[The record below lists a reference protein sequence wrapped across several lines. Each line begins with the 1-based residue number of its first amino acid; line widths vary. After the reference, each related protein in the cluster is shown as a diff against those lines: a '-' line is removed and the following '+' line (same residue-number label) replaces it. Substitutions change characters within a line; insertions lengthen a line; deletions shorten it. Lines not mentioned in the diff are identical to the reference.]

1 MSNRRQ
7 RRLDHLKTQK
17 GKIDKGYPKKEEARQ
32 GHSVTKFIE
41 GKGLYEFTY
50 YNNQWYSKKLDTA
63 NQADST
69 FSSEVRTNNL
79 VVEPGGSVNMKG
91 AQSIKGIK
99 AEDIQN
105 TPLAGTVTP
114 GYIGQIGALKFS
126 LPATEPGQIGFNNES
141 QEFELKRSEDD
152 KLVYDGTN
160 LKSVRNVND
169 GNPTFQLGASDTECF
184 KIETTYTSGGKSL
197 SNVVINTLTAGT
209 DADLGKITFKI
220 DEARHTILEDS
231 GLRLY
236 GKTFTINDSADT
248 GDIFKIETTTH
259 GATTMSTVDDDA
271 AAAHLTLDID
281 GQIKLKAL
289 DGAADSIQFNLA
301 SNTFASFQAEDGSYS
316 QLRLYENGGE
326 SSDDYLQIKCE
337 EHGATTIVTHD
348 NAAAAANLSFDI
360 DGDILLDS
368 RGHTTID
375 SHQTIVL
382 DSRDTAGGG
391 KGTIFKHNGTETG
404 FINQATLNL
413 KEAASSP
420 GIEQEYGQLWVKNDT
435 PTNLYFRDDVGNNVQ
450 LTNNGATVDNRWRY
464 HQNARFYTRFDNW
477 YYPSTVYGMNSVNWS
492 STSSSSTKRTTWL
505 DSYNPCLVITDDI
518 TLTEYYFYGNFTS
531 SQTYELCMLKG
542 TGVTYGSAGNY
553 SLSAIGSTQSV
564 SATGNI
570 LYKIGETGL
579 SVSLSAGDI
588 IIPALRRT
596 TTDTS
601 TYYYFEFSMNLKGVY
616 V

>member
-50 YNNQWYSKKLDTA
+50 YNNQWYSKKLDTV

-184 KIETTYTSGGKSL
+184 KIETTYSSGGKSL
-197 SNVVINTLTAGT
+197 SNVEIKTLTDGT
-209 DADLGKITFKI
+209 GADLGKITIKI

-236 GKTFTINDSADT
+236 GKTFSINDSADT

-259 GATTMSTVDDDA
+259 GATTISTVDDDA
-271 AAAHLTLDID
+271 TAAHLTLD
-281 GQIKLKAL
+281 A
-289 DGAADSIQFNLA
+289 DGAIFLDSATGRHNFYYNGDTDDYMRIAVGANGATSFITYDSDGAEGHLSLAPDGKIKFAASDGVADSIQCNVGG
-301 SNTFASFQAEDGSYS
+301 NTFAAFQVEDGSYS

-326 SSDDYLQIKCE
+326 SSNDYLQIKCE
-337 EHGATTIVTHD
+337 EHGATTISTLD
-348 NAAAAANLSFDI
+348 AAAAAAHLILEADGDLLIKAGSGGSFIKETASATTDRAGYGQVWIKSDTPNELCFTDDAGTDITGIGKYHYQVKNVSYYAGATANYLPMNGYIIERTSTASNNEHIAFIAPYDGTLEKFMFRSEAGQDGAMSLRVFESSDGTEVPGSSIFRKDLSVDI
-360 DGDILLDS
+360 DDD
-368 RGHTTID
+368 TTLEYD
-375 SHQTIVL
+375 MT
-382 DSRDTAGGG
+382 
-391 KGTIFKHNGTETG
+391 
-404 FINQATLNL
+404 
-413 KEAASSP
+413 SP
-420 GIEQEYGQLWVKNDT
+420 GIGSFPAALTKGRIYAIYLSTPSISYDT
-435 PTNLYFRDDVGNNVQ
+435 N
-450 LTNNGATVDNRWRY
+450 ATVVFKW
-464 HQNARFYTRFDNW
+464 
-477 YYPSTVYGMNSVNWS
+477 
-492 STSSSSTKRTTWL
+492 
-505 DSYNPCLVITDDI
+505 DI
-518 TLTEYYFYGNFTS
+518 TS
-531 SQTYELCMLKG
+531 
-542 TGVTYGSAGNY
+542 
-553 SLSAIGSTQSV
+553 
-564 SATGNI
+564 
-570 LYKIGETGL
+570 
-579 SVSLSAGDI
+579 
-588 IIPALRRT
+588 
-596 TTDTS
+596 
-601 TYYYFEFSMNLKGVY
+601 
-616 V
+616 

>member
-50 YNNQWYSKKLDTA
+50 YNNQWYSKKLDTV

-114 GYIGQIGALKFS
+114 NYIGQIGALKFS

-197 SNVVINTLTAGT
+197 SNVVINTLTDGT

-220 DEARHTILEDS
+220 DEVRHTILEDS

-236 GKTFTINDSADT
+236 GKTFSINDSADI

-271 AAAHLTLDID
+271 EAAHL
-281 GQIKLKAL
+281 AL
-289 DGAADSIQFNLA
+289 DADGDVILDSATAGISTGGIKVKSSGTEIARMNHHHSKTYFHI
-301 SNTFASFQAEDGSYS
+301 
-316 QLRLYENGGE
+316 YENGGA
-326 SSDDYLQIKCE
+326 STDDYLLFTV
-337 EHGATTIVTHD
+337 GASGASTIATID
-348 NAAAAANLSFDI
+348 ASGSSANLTLDADGVVGI
-360 DGDILLDS
+360 DSASGQIGFAFNGTTVGAWLGSSLFFAEASGAGGDI
-368 RGHTTID
+368 
-375 SHQTIVL
+375 
-382 DSRDTAGGG
+382 
-391 KGTIFKHNGTETG
+391 
-404 FINQATLNL
+404 AT
-413 KEAASSP
+413 
-420 GIEQEYGQLWVKNDT
+420 YGQIWVKNDT
-435 PTNLYFRDDVGNNVQ
+435 PNNLYFTDDTGQDVQ
-450 LTNNGATVDNRWRY
+450 ITNNGSLAVSGGTSRFHFVTGGYVLNRTSTTTYYFQFRPLGESWSNTESSPTSINVYDAPAALWVAPAAGKITNLTVQGYVNDTG
-464 HQNARFYTRFDNW
+464 AADPFKFYIFK
-477 YYPSTVYGMNSVNWS
+477 GS
-492 STSSSSTKRTTWL
+492 STHNATSTSLTSFLTT
-505 DSYNPCLVITDDI
+505 SQITASAALRNIRHSED
-518 TLTEYYFYGNFTS
+518 FTS
-531 SQTYELCMLKG
+531 SNTF
-542 TGVTYGSAGNY
+542 
-553 SLSAIGSTQSV
+553 
-564 SATGNI
+564 
-570 LYKIGETGL
+570 
-579 SVSLSAGDI
+579 SAGDTFYVMFKKDSNTGSQDI
-588 IIPALRRT
+588 
-596 TTDTS
+596 
-601 TYYYFEFSMNLKGVY
+601 YFSMTVSGEY
-616 V
+616 T